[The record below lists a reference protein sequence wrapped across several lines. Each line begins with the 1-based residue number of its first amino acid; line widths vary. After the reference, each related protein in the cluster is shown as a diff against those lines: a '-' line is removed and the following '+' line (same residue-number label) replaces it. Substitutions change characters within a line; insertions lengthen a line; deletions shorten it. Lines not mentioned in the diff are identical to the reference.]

1 MWKCFIFKRKE
12 GQAWKTWFSYKL
24 FEVNI
29 LIPEIIDPRTASQT
43 RFPFQNSLKNICI
56 RDIVSDAD
64 KLDAIGYAG
73 IERCR
78 DFSKYRA
85 PNASCEEIEEN
96 VVEHMH
102 DKLLKLL
109 DQYIRTDSA
118 KTIGQPLQKEMLD
131 YLENKWNHCQM
142 NFIRSY

>member
-1 MWKCFIFKRKE
+1 MFHIQKKRK
-12 GQAWKTWFSYKL
+12 GSLKNLNFLQAIWGKYL
-24 FEVNI
+24 N
-29 LIPEIIDPRTASQT
+29 PEINDPRTAFQPV
-43 RFPFQNSLKNICI
+43 FPAQNSLENTCF

-118 KTIGQPLQKEMLD
+118 KIIGKPLQKEMLD
-131 YLENKWNHCQM
+131 YLENK
-142 NFIRSY
+142 

>member
-1 MWKCFIFKRKE
+1 MKPLMSQIPGPLALVQVVRSSRRN
-12 GQAWKTWFSYKL
+12 ANLIL
-24 FEVNI
+24 F
-29 LIPEIIDPRTASQT
+29 
-43 RFPFQNSLKNICI
+43 I

-118 KTIGQPLQKEMLD
+118 KIIGQPLQKEMLD
-131 YLENKWNHCQM
+131 YLENK
-142 NFIRSY
+142 

>member
-1 MWKCFIFKRKE
+1 MNQRSTDRCEPPTAYF
-12 GQAWKTWFSYKL
+12 
-24 FEVNI
+24 
-29 LIPEIIDPRTASQT
+29 ASQY
-43 RFPFQNSLKNICI
+43 RFPAQFAQFVKKRF

-64 KLDAIGYAG
+64 KLDAVGYAG

-78 DFSKYRA
+78 DFSKHRA

-118 KTIGQPLQKEMLD
+118 KTIGKPLQKEMLD
-131 YLENKWNHCQM
+131 YLENE
-142 NFIRSY
+142 

>member
-1 MWKCFIFKRKE
+1 MVRSSF
-12 GQAWKTWFSYKL
+12 L
-24 FEVNI
+24 
-29 LIPEIIDPRTASQT
+29 EIIKT
-43 RFPFQNSLKNICI
+43 LI

-85 PNASCEEIEEN
+85 PNASCDEIEEN

-102 DKLLKLL
+102 DKLFKLL

-118 KTIGQPLQKEMLD
+118 KVIGQPLQKEMLE
-131 YLENKWNHCQM
+131 YIENK
-142 NFIRSY
+142 

>member
-1 MWKCFIFKRKE
+1 MISE
-12 GQAWKTWFSYKL
+12 YQASSL
-24 FEVNI
+24 LNI
-29 LIPEIIDPRTASQT
+29 NKITFL
-43 RFPFQNSLKNICI
+43 I

-78 DFSKYRA
+78 DFSKYRS

-118 KTIGQPLQKEMLD
+118 KTIGKPLQKEMLD
-131 YLENKWNHCQM
+131 YLENK
-142 NFIRSY
+142 

>member
-1 MWKCFIFKRKE
+1 MFHIQKKRRESLKNLNFLQVIW
-12 GQAWKTWFSYKL
+12 GKYFS
-24 FEVNI
+24 
-29 LIPEIIDPRTASQT
+29 EIIDPRTASQPA
-43 RFPFQNSLKNICI
+43 FHAWYSLENICF

-131 YLENKWNHCQM
+131 YLENK
-142 NFIRSY
+142 

>member
-1 MWKCFIFKRKE
+1 MH
-12 GQAWKTWFSYKL
+12 GQIRFNFPPNLDILVGWSY
-24 FEVNI
+24 
-29 LIPEIIDPRTASQT
+29 SQ
-43 RFPFQNSLKNICI
+43 N
-56 RDIVSDAD
+56 AD

-102 DKLLKLL
+102 DKLLKVL

-118 KTIGQPLQKEMLD
+118 KTIGRPLQKEMLD

>member
-1 MWKCFIFKRKE
+1 MEKLEYPTSYLRYIFKPLMSQIPGPFDLVQVVRSSRRN
-12 GQAWKTWFSYKL
+12 ANLIL
-24 FEVNI
+24 F
-29 LIPEIIDPRTASQT
+29 
-43 RFPFQNSLKNICI
+43 I

-118 KTIGQPLQKEMLD
+118 KMIGQPLQKEMLD
-131 YLENKWNHCQM
+131 YLENK
-142 NFIRSY
+142 

>member
-1 MWKCFIFKRKE
+1 MEKLE
-12 GQAWKTWFSYKL
+12 YPTSYLRYVYLIKPLMSQIPGPFALVQVVRSSRRNANLIL
-24 FEVNI
+24 F
-29 LIPEIIDPRTASQT
+29 
-43 RFPFQNSLKNICI
+43 I

-118 KTIGQPLQKEMLD
+118 KMIGQPLQKEMLD
-131 YLENKWNHCQM
+131 YLENK
-142 NFIRSY
+142 

>member
-1 MWKCFIFKRKE
+1 MKPLMSQIPGPLALVQVVRSSRRN
-12 GQAWKTWFSYKL
+12 ANLIL
-24 FEVNI
+24 F
-29 LIPEIIDPRTASQT
+29 
-43 RFPFQNSLKNICI
+43 I
-56 RDIVSDAD
+56 RDIVADAD

-118 KTIGQPLQKEMLD
+118 KMIGQPLQKEMLD
-131 YLENKWNHCQM
+131 YLENK
-142 NFIRSY
+142 

>member
-1 MWKCFIFKRKE
+1 MKNLNFLQVIWGKYF
-12 GQAWKTWFSYKL
+12 T
-24 FEVNI
+24 
-29 LIPEIIDPRTASQT
+29 PEITDPRTN
-43 RFPFQNSLKNICI
+43 FPTAQNSLKNICF

-109 DQYIRTDSA
+109 DQFIRTDSA
-118 KTIGQPLQKEMLD
+118 KTIGKPLQKEMLD
-131 YLENKWNHCQM
+131 YLENK
-142 NFIRSY
+142 

>member
-12 GQAWKTWFSYKL
+12 GKAWKTWISYKL

-29 LIPEIIDPRTASQT
+29 SIPEIIDPRTASQT
-43 RFPFQNSLKNICI
+43 GFPVQNSLKNICF

-131 YLENKWNHCQM
+131 YLENK
-142 NFIRSY
+142 

>member
-1 MWKCFIFKRKE
+1 MSQIPGPLALVQVVRSSRRN
-12 GQAWKTWFSYKL
+12 ANLIL
-24 FEVNI
+24 F
-29 LIPEIIDPRTASQT
+29 
-43 RFPFQNSLKNICI
+43 I

-118 KTIGQPLQKEMLD
+118 KMIGQPLQKEMLD
-131 YLENKWNHCQM
+131 YLENK
-142 NFIRSY
+142 

>member
-1 MWKCFIFKRKE
+1 MEKLE
-12 GQAWKTWFSYKL
+12 YPTSYLRYVYLIKPLMSQIPGPFALVQVVRSSRRNANLIL
-24 FEVNI
+24 F
-29 LIPEIIDPRTASQT
+29 
-43 RFPFQNSLKNICI
+43 I

-85 PNASCEEIEEN
+85 PNASCDEIEEN

-118 KTIGQPLQKEMLD
+118 KMIGQPLQKEMLD
-131 YLENKWNHCQM
+131 YLENK
-142 NFIRSY
+142 